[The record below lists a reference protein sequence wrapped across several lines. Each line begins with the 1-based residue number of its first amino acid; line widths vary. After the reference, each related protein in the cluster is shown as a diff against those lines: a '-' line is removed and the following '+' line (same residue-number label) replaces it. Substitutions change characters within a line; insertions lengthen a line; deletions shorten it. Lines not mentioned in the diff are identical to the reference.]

1 MGVRWRRLMG
11 RMRFRQQWIQ
21 LHLLLGARNDIGVKL
36 LPVITVTGLSVL
48 GLGARAEDLK
58 LGIIGLDTSHVTAFT
73 KILNDP
79 SDPKH
84 VPGGKVVAAFK
95 SSSADIPSSASKVD
109 EYAATLQK
117 DFGVKLVGSIEDLCK
132 EVDAVLIESVDGRP
146 HLEQAKPVIA
156 AKKRLF
162 IDKPIGGTLSDTL
175 EIFRLAKEAG
185 VPVFTSSAYRYYDT
199 MVELK
204 KTNVGQIRSVIS
216 YGPSHTEPHHPD
228 FYWYGVHPAEALYTV
243 MGTGCES
250 VVRTTTPDT
259 DVATGTWSGG
269 RVGIL
274 CGIRTKPLPHKVT
287 VFGDNGFAEQ
297 KSGGDSYAP
306 LVAQI
311 MEFFKTG
318 VSPIPAE
325 ETIEMFA
332 FMEAADESKRR
343 GGQPVKLSEV
353 LQKARKR

>member
-1 MGVRWRRLMG
+1 
-11 RMRFRQQWIQ
+11 
-21 LHLLLGARNDIGVKL
+21 VKL
-36 LPVITVTGLSVL
+36 LPVITVACLCVFELAAS
-48 GLGARAEDLK
+48 AEDLK

-79 SDPKH
+79 NDPKH
-84 VPGGKVVAAFK
+84 VPGGRVIAAFK
-95 SSSADIPSSASKVD
+95 SSSADIPSSASRVD
-109 EYAATLQK
+109 EYTEALQK
-117 DFGVKLVGSIEDLCK
+117 QFGVKIVGSIEELCK
-132 EVDAVLIESVDGRP
+132 MVDCVLIESVDGRP
-146 HLEQAKPVIA
+146 HLEQARPVIA

-199 MVELK
+199 MIELTK
-204 KTNVGQIRSVIS
+204 VNVGKIRSAIS
-216 YGPSHTEPHHPD
+216 YGPSHLEEHHPD
-228 FYWYGVHPAEALYTV
+228 FFWYGVHPTEALYTV
-243 MGTGCES
+243 LGTGCET
-250 VVRTTTPDT
+250 VVRTHTEDT
-259 DVATGTWSGG
+259 DVVTGTWSGG
-269 RVGIL
+269 RIGVLHGL
-274 CGIRTKPLPHKVT
+274 RTKSLPHQVT
-287 VFGDNGFAEQ
+287 VFGDNSFAQQ
-297 KSGGDSYAP
+297 KSGGDHYAP

-318 VSPIPAE
+318 VSPVSAE

-353 LQKARKR
+353 LEKARKR

>member
-1 MGVRWRRLMG
+1 
-11 RMRFRQQWIQ
+11 
-21 LHLLLGARNDIGVKL
+21 VKL
-36 LPVITVTGLSVL
+36 LPVITVAGLSVL
-48 GLGARAEDLK
+48 GCDASAEDLK

-73 KILNDP
+73 KIFNDP

-95 SSSADIPSSASKVD
+95 SSSADIPSSASRVD
-109 EYAATLQK
+109 GYTETLQK
-117 DFGVKLVGSIEDLCK
+117 DFGVKIVGSIEELCK
-132 EVDAVLIESVDGRP
+132 LVDCVLIESVDGRP
-146 HLEQAKPVIA
+146 HLEQARPVIA

-185 VPVFTSSAYRYYDT
+185 VPVFSSSAYRYYDT

-204 KTNVGQIRSVIS
+204 KVNMGKIRSAIS
-216 YGPSHTEPHHPD
+216 YGPSPLEEHHPD
-228 FYWYGVHPAEALYTV
+228 FFWYGIHPTEALFTV
-243 MGTGCES
+243 LGTGCES
-250 VVRTTTPDT
+250 VVRTHTEDT
-259 DVATGTWSGG
+259 DVVTATWSGG
-269 RVGIL
+269 RIGIMHGL
-274 CGIRTKPLPHKVT
+274 RTKPTPHQVT
-287 VFGDNGFAEQ
+287 VFGDNGFAQQ
-297 KSGGDSYAP
+297 KSGGDHYGP

-318 VSPIPAE
+318 VSPVPAE
-325 ETIEMFA
+325 ETIEIFA

-353 LQKARKR
+353 IEKARKR